1 MSLASRFL
9 SRVVPQTK
17 AFTARAASTRACVL
31 EEVDKLSMRDIEID
45 EPFTDLDVRIDI
57 KSVGICGSDVHYYQV
72 RHHPTPYMHTWGI
85 AHAALQSRSL
95 RLWVLAKQSM
105 ATPINFL
112 FLGRLFVF
120 FRLKFSLCCAV
131 RCGALAYSFTSCTN
145 HWTSLRLL
153 TSISIISSPPPL
165 PPPVVCFLSLLPPHA
180 PYSPPHS
187 ISTAP
192 SVRSF

>member
-72 RHHPTPYMHTWGI
+72 RHHPTP
-85 AHAALQSRSL
+85 
-95 RLWVLAKQSM
+95 
-105 ATPINFL
+105 
-112 FLGRLFVF
+112 
-120 FRLKFSLCCAV
+120 
-131 RCGALAYSFTSCTN
+131 
-145 HWTSLRLL
+145 
-153 TSISIISSPPPL
+153 
-165 PPPVVCFLSLLPPHA
+165 
-180 PYSPPHS
+180 
-187 ISTAP
+187 
-192 SVRSF
+192 